1 MVGNYP
7 PQRHPHRARGHQ
19 LPFLSLLLLLFILS
33 PVSLLADPN
42 KDPEGGDC
50 LQKYLDA
57 GPEQA
62 QKLRDLSM
70 EMEIEATV
78 PTLQKSGRLRALRQ
92 ISRLGVITYRRIIF
106 QGDKLIQN
114 DVIAKF
120 LQAEKEASEKTS
132 NIGITRENYKF
143 KYYGEFGG
151 GDWKLHLF
159 ELSPRQK
166 RPGLF
171 RGWLWLEDK
180 SCLAVRE
187 QGEFVKSPSIFL
199 KKIAFVRDY
208 EIRDGVAVPTRLHSD
223 VETRIVGLAQLNV
236 RYSNHKRSSS
246 MLTNRLRTPEGQRAI
261 AR

>member
-1 MVGNYP
+1 
-7 PQRHPHRARGHQ
+7 
-19 LPFLSLLLLLFILS
+19 
-33 PVSLLADPN
+33 
-42 KDPEGGDC
+42 
-50 LQKYLDA
+50 
-57 GPEQA
+57 
-62 QKLRDLSM
+62 M

-132 NIGITRENYKF
+132 NIGITPDNYKF
-143 KYYGEFGG
+143 KYYGAFGG
-151 GDWKLHLF
+151 GDWTLQLF
-159 ELSPRQK
+159 ELMPRQK

-171 RGWLWLEDK
+171 RGWLWVENK
-180 SCLAVRE
+180 TCLAVRE

-208 EIRDGVAVPTRLHSD
+208 EIRDGIAVPTRLHSD
-223 VETRIVGLAQLNV
+223 VETRVVGLAQLNV
-236 RYSNHKRSSS
+236 RYTNLMKSSS
-246 MLTNRLRTPEGQRAI
+246 TPANSLRFAAQQEEI